1 MSLADYARSIMS
13 RADHYVVISLDSF
26 RPETI
31 REWI

>member
-1 MSLADYARSIMS
+1 MSLSDYARSIKA
-13 RADHYVVISLDSF
+13 RADHYVAIALKSF